1 MPRYIRPPIAIGKY
15 HSPKARE
22 VWVQGPSFVRPRF
35 ELLPEVEN
43 HSVSNAAPR
52 NELRNL
58 AIIAHVDHGKTT
70 LVDAMLKYAGSF
82 RENQVVENRVMDS
95 QDLERER
102 GITIS
107 SKSTSVE
114 FEGARIQLVDTPG
127 HADFG
132 GEVERVLG
140 MVDAVLLLVDAV
152 EGVMPQTRFV
162 LRKSLERGLKPI
174 LVVNKID
181 RPEQRAEEI
190 LDEVFD
196 LLVELGADDDQL
208 DFPTIYTSAK
218 TGLAKREMTDQ
229 ARDLR
234 PLMDAILEN
243 TLAPVV
249 DQEGP
254 TQFQAVTFGYDAY
267 VGRLVIGRVNRGVL
281 VRGANVVRVGRE
293 GSGESFRVT
302 KLFGTRGI
310 ERVEMEEARA
320 GDIAILAGIDSI
332 EIGDTVCDPSFP
344 EALPRIEIDP
354 PTISV
359 HFSVNTSPFAGREG
373 RFVTS
378 RQIGDRLRREG
389 LANISIS
396 IGETER
402 QDTFKVSGRGE
413 LQIAVLIETMR
424 REGYEFA
431 VSRPEIIPR
440 EIDGKK
446 CEPVEDV
453 AIDAPELA
461 AGSVMEKLAIRK
473 GRMLDMSQEGGR
485 VSLSFVVPSRGL
497 FGYRSEFLTD
507 TRGEGIMYAT
517 IKGYEPWA
525 GDLEQ
530 RSIGGIVATDQGQT
544 TPFAIAKIQERAT
557 MFVDPGVRVY
567 EGQVVGEN
575 RRPGDM
581 NVNVCRTK
589 KLDNM
594 RAAGKD
600 DAPIITPAR
609 KPTIESALEW
619 IEADELLEVTP
630 ESLRLRKK
638 LLSKSQRKR

>member
-1 MPRYIRPPIAIGKY
+1 ML
-15 HSPKARE
+15 
-22 VWVQGPSFVRPRF
+22 PSLESV
-35 ELLPEVEN
+35 L
-43 HSVSNAAPR
+43 VSNAAPR
-52 NELRNL
+52 EDLRNI

-70 LVDAMLKYAGSF
+70 LVDAMLRFSGLF
-82 RENQVVENRVMDS
+82 RDNQVVAERVMDS
-95 QDLERER
+95 GELERER

-107 SKSTSVE
+107 SKSTSIE
-114 FEGARIQLVDTPG
+114 FDGTRIQLVDTPG

-132 GEVERVLG
+132 GEVERILG

-162 LRKSLERGLKPI
+162 LRKALAHGLKPI

-196 LLVELGADDDQL
+196 LLVELGANDEQL
-208 DFPTIYTSAK
+208 DFSTVYTSAK
-218 TGLAKREMTDQ
+218 AGLAKRDMSDE
-229 ARDLR
+229 AKDLR
-234 PLMDAILEN
+234 PLMEAILECVD
-243 TLAPVV
+243 APVV
-249 DQEGP
+249 DLEGP
-254 TQFQAVTFGYDAY
+254 TQFQAVTFGYDVF

-281 VRGANVVRVGRE
+281 KRGSTVVRVSKDGTANT
-293 GSGESFRVT
+293 FRVT
-302 KLFGTRGI
+302 KLFGTHGI
-310 ERVEMEEARA
+310 ERVELEEGRA
-320 GDIAILAGIDSI
+320 GDIVILAGIDSI
-332 EIGDTVCDPSFP
+332 EIGDTICDPSFP

-373 RFVTS
+373 KFVTS

-389 LANISIS
+389 LTNISIQV
-396 IGETER
+396 EATDR

-413 LQIAVLIETMR
+413 LQIAILVETLR
-424 REGYEFA
+424 RESYEFS

-440 EIDGKK
+440 DVDGKK
-446 CEPVEDV
+446 CEPVEAV
-453 AIDAPELA
+453 VIDAPEWA
-461 AGSVMEKLAIRK
+461 AGSIMEKLAVRK
-473 GRMLDMSQEGGR
+473 GRMLDMNQEGGR
-485 VSLSFVVPSRGL
+485 VTFKFVVPSRGL
-497 FGYRSEFLTD
+497 FGYRNEFLTD

-517 IKGYEPWA
+517 LDGYEPWA
-525 GDLEQ
+525 GDLAK
-530 RSIGGIVATDQGQT
+530 RSVGGIVSTDQGQT
-544 TPFAIAKIQERAT
+544 TPFAIAKIQERAAL
-557 MFVDPGVRVY
+557 FVEPGVQVY

-581 NVNVCRTK
+581 QVNVCRAK

-600 DAPIITPAR
+600 DTPIITPAR

-619 IEADELLEVTP
+619 IEDDELLEVTP
-630 ESLRLRKK
+630 GNLRIRKK
-638 LLSKSQRKR
+638 LLRRNLRKRA